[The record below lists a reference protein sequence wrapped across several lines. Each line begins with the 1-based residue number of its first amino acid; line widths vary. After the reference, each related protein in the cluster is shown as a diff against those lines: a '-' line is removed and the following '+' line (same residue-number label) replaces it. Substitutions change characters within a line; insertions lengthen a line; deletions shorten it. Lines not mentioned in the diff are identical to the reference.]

1 MNKRNHF
8 LDFWKFIAAIG
19 VILVHIQFPGTIGKI
34 LALSGSE
41 GVCLF
46 ALISGY
52 ACFGDRTE
60 TSEKI
65 LKRLKKNGL
74 ITLISIAVY
83 AVFSYFLMKSLG
95 QYALWKNGFTN
106 PVSYIRMLALG
117 DFEFFYAAHLW
128 FMVALVYSYIIFYF
142 LVRYNLKTL
151 IHILLFITVALR
163 IAAGILM
170 YTIGASWHMRNNFLV
185 GVLPLMLI
193 GYVIAEQKEK
203 ILKISTATLIT
214 CSAAAAIAILA
225 VICTDIT
232 VFDILHPLSV
242 LFWIFIMM
250 TGVKKPDWYII
261 KPFSYMGQNDTLY
274 IYLFHV
280 IVILILRN
288 IINLMPLTDDM
299 IRLILP
305 AVSVIASVLL
315 ARLISVIALAVK
327 NRSARDNTEQN
338 S

>member
-52 ACFGDRTE
+52 ACFGDSKE

-65 LKRLKKNGL
+65 IKRLKRNGL

-83 AVFSYFLMKSLG
+83 VIFSYFLMKSLG
-95 QYALWKNGFTN
+95 QYALWKNGFTDPN
-106 PVSYIRMLALG
+106 SYIRMLALG
-117 DFEFFYAAHLW
+117 DFEFFYASHLW

-142 LVRYNLKTL
+142 LVRYNLKTV
-151 IHILLFITVALR
+151 IHILLFITIGLS
-163 IAAGILM
+163 IAVGILM
-170 YTIGASWHMRNNFLV
+170 KITGASWHVRNNFLI

-203 ILKISTATLIT
+203 ILKISTAALIT
-214 CSAAAAIAILA
+214 CSAASAIAVLA
-225 VICTDIT
+225 AICTDIT

-250 TGVKKPDWYII
+250 IGIKKPDWHII
-261 KPFSYMGQNDTLY
+261 KPFAYMGQNDTLY

-280 IVILILRN
+280 IVILIMRS
-288 IINLMPLTDDM
+288 IINSMPLSDDM
-299 IRLILP
+299 IILLLP
-305 AVSVIASVLL
+305 IVSVIGSVLL
-315 ARLISVIALAVK
+315 ARLISVITTAVK
-327 NRSARDNTEQN
+327 NKTEHSA
-338 S
+338 